1 MCASVHRSKQIAKWP
16 KTKGSRPK
24 KNKGSRQKKGKASKK
39 KEGIKKRE
47 GIKKTKK
54 NINEHLAADFV
65 GS

>member
-24 KNKGSRQKKGKASKK
+24 KNKGSHQKKGKASKK

-47 GIKKTKK
+47 GIKK